1 MHNMLPVGAL
11 WATRGSAFGSLPHLG
26 SSDPTGTN
34 RKPMTIATLFT
45 WGFVFSFLL
54 QLSLP
59 FPFGRRVHLFM
70 QCPWFALFPPFHS
83 FISFL

>member
-1 MHNMLPVGAL
+1 
-11 WATRGSAFGSLPHLG
+11 
-26 SSDPTGTN
+26 
-34 RKPMTIATLFT
+34 MTIATLFT

-70 QCPWFALFPPFHS
+70 QCPWFALFPPS
-83 FISFL
+83 ILSFLFFDASYNTCKDARIILYKLAAHQVCR